1 MDAWIIGL
9 VAGGVLLLVLVGVLR
24 VVVKAAATTAET
36 AQAILVA
43 LEDVKSSTASLG
55 NLGQFDPET
64 LGPSVGPDVGGDAR
78 NPVETGKGEVVA
90 SSPNG
95 TGAVDPGA
103 GAEEHREKEG

>member
-24 VVVKAAATTAET
+24 VVVKAAAMTAET

-43 LEDVKSSTASLG
+43 LEDVKSSTAPLA

-64 LGPSVGPDVGGDAR
+64 LGPP
-78 NPVETGKGEVVA
+78 VVA
-90 SSPNG
+90 SNPNG
-95 TGAVDPGA
+95 TGAVDPGT